1 MHQPPYPSSQAQPLP
16 PDMHSHSH
24 PPPPPYPA
32 HQMQQ
37 LPSMPPPSGPY
48 QDSPPMAGPGALQPG
63 QPGQP
68 SDSAQPASSQ
78 PQERAPLTPEQ
89 KRQQEINL
97 KPYSSE
103 DDQGRIYS

>member
-1 MHQPPYPSSQAQPLP
+1 MQQPPYPPSQAQPLP
-16 PDMHSHSH
+16 SDMHSHPHSS
-24 PPPPPYPA
+24 PYP

-37 LPSMPPPSGPY
+37 LPSMPPPSTTY
-48 QDSPPMAGPGALQPG
+48 QDGAPPAGPGALL
-63 QPGQP
+63 
-68 SDSAQPASSQ
+68 SAQAGDGPQSAVPPSQ
-78 PQERAPLTPEQ
+78 EFGAPLTPEQ